1 MRPNLTLRHY
11 VEEPI
16 AHSHDHAQLVFGL
29 SGHLDFEVDG
39 RGSQVQHSSVM
50 VLPYAAHHACI
61 SRDGSRCLVLDVPDE
76 HWLAQSLGE
85 HADASRRLLGQSA
98 HLTLDNRQS
107 QLVQWLA
114 SSPVDDPLIVQQG
127 AVLLLASLNLTQLPA
142 GKRLPYAAFDAHIQR
157 HAAHPLQ
164 VADLAKLA
172 DLSVARLHARF
183 MAECGQTPMD
193 YIRTRRLQMARDL
206 LRDNPLPIGEIAAR
220 VGYGS
225 QSAFAAAMLREFGA
239 SPGAI
244 RRARSP
250 VGAGLPAIAVDQ
262 LIID

>member
-1 MRPNLTLRHY
+1 MRPTLTLRHY

-39 RGSQVQHSSVM
+39 FGSQVQHSSVM

-85 HADASRRLLGQSA
+85 HAAASRRLLDRSA

-114 SSPVDDPLIVQQG
+114 SSPVDDPLIAQQG
-127 AVLLLASLNLTQLPA
+127 AVLLLASLNFVQPLA
-142 GKRLPYAAFDAHIQR
+142 IKRLPYAAFDAHIQR

-164 VADLAKLA
+164 VADLAKIA

-183 MAECGQTPMD
+183 IAECGQTPMD
-193 YIRTRRLQMARDL
+193 YLRTRRLQMARGL
-206 LRDNPLPIGEIAAR
+206 LRDSQLPIGEIAVR
-220 VGYGS
+220 VGYAS
-225 QSAFAAAMLREFGA
+225 QSAFAAAMLREFGL
-239 SPGAI
+239 SP
-244 RRARSP
+244 RAFRQAPSS
-250 VGAGLPAIAVDQ
+250 VGAGLPAIASPRA
-262 LIID
+262 I

>member
-39 RGSQVQHSSVM
+39 LGSQVQHSSVM

-85 HADASRRLLGQSA
+85 HADASRRLLDRSA
-98 HLTLDNRQS
+98 HLTLDNRQT

-114 SSPVDDPLIVQQG
+114 SSPVDDPLDRRRGRQ
-127 AVLLLASLNLTQLPA
+127 AS
-142 GKRLPYAAFDAHIQR
+142 
-157 HAAHPLQ
+157 
-164 VADLAKLA
+164 
-172 DLSVARLHARF
+172 
-183 MAECGQTPMD
+183 
-193 YIRTRRLQMARDL
+193 
-206 LRDNPLPIGEIAAR
+206 
-220 VGYGS
+220 
-225 QSAFAAAMLREFGA
+225 
-239 SPGAI
+239 
-244 RRARSP
+244 
-250 VGAGLPAIAVDQ
+250 VGAQDGPGDNSDFTAEPRVKAVAEKNVVHC
-262 LIID
+262 